1 MKIVYKSDDGKYFT
15 NTESCI
21 KYETDLN
28 KLKKVFNKLVDD
40 NFFEN
45 YKIVPFFHN
54 WDVTTLGKPS
64 KSNWNDNYRGYILV
78 HGRMSNGDTIV
89 TFKLRKNKLLIF
101 RYDTDDSV
109 NTGKIYMGSVS
120 IELPRKLKIKKILN
134 QIKEET
140 SCIE

>member
-1 MKIVYKSDDGKYFT
+1 MKTIYQANDGKQFS
-15 NTESCI
+15 NGESCV
-21 KYETDLN
+21 KHETDLN
-28 KLKKVFNKLVDD
+28 KLKRVFNKLVDD

-54 WDVTTLGKPS
+54 TEVTTLGKPR
-64 KSNWNDNYRGYILV
+64 KSDWKDKYKGYILV
-78 HGRMSNGDTIV
+78 HGRMGNGDTIV

-101 RYDTDDSV
+101 RYDTDDSHLD
-109 NTGKIYMGSVS
+109 GMRYMGSVS
-120 IELPRKLKIKKILN
+120 LELPRKLKIKKIMN